1 MTRETASA
9 SGTGTAT
16 GTGTGTET
24 GATEIATGTAIHVQV
39 AAAGAT
45 TGSLMTGGTEEIVVR
60 GDLAAVLAL
69 APANV
74 LARLV
79 ADVAHT
85 RALSLVAARDLV
97 HEAVIVVPP
106 NPSRAHSVGP

>member
-39 AAAGAT
+39 CTAHLSELGST
-45 TGSLMTGGTEEIVVR
+45 EWLIVCTGRGRRSDHWEPDDRRNGG
-60 GDLAAVLAL
+60 
-69 APANV
+69 
-74 LARLV
+74 
-79 ADVAHT
+79 DVST
-85 RALSLVAARDLV
+85 LWVFPLSTL
-97 HEAVIVVPP
+97 
-106 NPSRAHSVGP
+106 S